1 MKKDGLKYFKEFVKK
16 KKNIYIY
23 ICMCIY
29 MYVYIF
35 HPSGLFN
42 ILYRPYFITLA
53 PRNDY
58 EIISQFFPYP
68 WLLVNLS
75 DFILISFSDLL
86 RVEFWDSPLKSTE
99 EQECHQPLFLINI
112 KKLIT
117 FISIKD

>member
-1 MKKDGLKYFKEFVKK
+1 MKKEDLKYLKAFVKK
-16 KKNIYIY
+16 KKKERKKK
-23 ICMCIY
+23 
-29 MYVYIF
+29 YIF

-42 ILYRPYFITLA
+42 ILYHPYFITLA

-58 EIISQFFPYP
+58 EIISGFFPYP
-68 WLLVNLS
+68 WLLVNMS

-86 RVEFWDSPLKSTE
+86 GVEFWDSPLKSTE
-99 EQECHQPLFLINI
+99 EQECHQPLYLINI